1 MHSTVLVRREV
12 SMENIENIGYS
23 KNNLAL
29 LKGRVKAFTEDGV
42 FDPNIFED
50 CKGFVNAIIFNGING
65 NMTTKIREY
74 CSFALA
80 MGLNYEVSAVAPM
93 YVQLR
98 VGDTQPSLHVDPV
111 RCVSM
116 INNPLEILFILSH
129 EVSHLLHGHLQRYNK
144 LYGDDVSA
152 LILNLCTDTE
162 VNETLKEELRGI
174 VPVPESC
181 VTIEIASKIVGC
193 SEDMLT
199 DRFKNS
205 DKYLGSTYA
214 DIVLREFD
222 KKCKKCLGYNIS
234 DMQYRMSL
242 VPETCFN
249 QEIFRVVDG
258 EEPLVFKIPQGMEE
272 EARRFCCE
280 LANYLA
286 RLITCFVTY
295 SEDDPSGTDTSSM
308 RGGQSGNSEGKGQG
322 RSMGSSSGSGENG
335 SIGSKRGKGK
345 DSSKGGS
352 GKDGSVKKDSGKV
365 GSEKEDPGKEG
376 SNDEDSS
383 DEKSNEEGSKNKE
396 SDETKKKD
404 PTCGGRLPDF
414 KAAREGIIGDVSA
427 FDIEDAVS
435 ELQRSAEVYM
445 PTWFKRGRSS
455 NGSGMAKEVK
465 KIIYKTEVPWQSVLK
480 NRVASKSTEK
490 ETSKKRINRRQP
502 TRLELSGKM
511 PKKCLDLFIAI
522 DESGSIG
529 NDEYSYFWSEI
540 LAIAK
545 TFSCTLR
552 IIEFTSTVESYTVMT
567 PREVK
572 RLNKKSMVFGSR
584 FYGGTCFQP
593 VFDLVDKETRN
604 GDPFMLVVFTD
615 GEGEEHVDFHN
626 IKDRQWVLVGSRTG
640 KAYERLSCKKNELEK
655 NVYGVTRLVIKEE
668 VK

>member
-1 MHSTVLVRREV
+1 
-12 SMENIENIGYS
+12 MENTEDIGYS

-116 INNPLEILFILSH
+116 INTPLEILFILSH

-193 SEDMLT
+193 SEDMLI
-199 DRFKNS
+199 DRFKNN
-205 DKYLGSTYA
+205 DKYIGSTYA
-214 DIVLREFD
+214 DIVLKEFD

-258 EEPLVFKIPQGMEE
+258 EEPLVFKIPHGMEE

-308 RGGQSGNSEGKGQG
+308 RGGQSGNSEGKGQ
-322 RSMGSSSGSGENG
+322 RKSMGSSSGSGENG
-335 SIGSKRGKGK
+335 SMGSKSGNGK
-345 DSSKGGS
+345 DSSSKVGS
-352 GKDGSVKKDSGKV
+352 GKDGSVKKGSGKA
-365 GSEKEDPGKEG
+365 GSEEEYKKEG
-376 SNDEDSS
+376 SGDEDSS
-383 DEKSNEEGSKNKE
+383 KEESNEEGSK
-396 SDETKKKD
+396 DENKKKD

-615 GEGEEHVDFHN
+615 GEGEDHVDFHN
-626 IKDRQWVLVGSRTG
+626 VKDRQWVLVGSRTG

>member
-1 MHSTVLVRREV
+1 
-12 SMENIENIGYS
+12 MENVDARYS

-29 LKGRVKAFTEDGV
+29 LKSRVTAFMGSGTP
-42 FDPNIFED
+42 DPNLFDD
-50 CKGFVNAIIFNGING
+50 CKGFVDAIIFNGVNG
-65 NMTTKIREY
+65 NMTMKIREY

-80 MGLNYEVSAVAPM
+80 MGLNYEKSGVAPM
-93 YVQLR
+93 FAQLR
-98 VGDTQPSLHVDPV
+98 VGDTQPSIHVDPI
-111 RCVSM
+111 RCVSL
-116 INNPLEILFILSH
+116 INTPLEILFILSH

-162 VNETLKEELRGI
+162 VNETLKTELKGI

-181 VTIEIASKIVGC
+181 VTIETVSRMVGC
-193 SEDMLT
+193 SESMLT
-199 DRFKNS
+199 DRFRDI
-205 DKYLGSTYA
+205 DKYLGSTYS

-222 KKCKKCLGYNIS
+222 KKCEKCLGYNIS

-258 EEPLVFKIPQGMEE
+258 EDPLVFKIPKGRED
-272 EARRFCCE
+272 EAKRFCEE

-295 SEDDPSGTDTSSM
+295 SEDDPSGTDMGNMQGDKS
-308 RGGQSGNSEGKGQG
+308 GSGNSSGNKSSSGG
-322 RSMGSSSGSGENG
+322 RKSATGSSGGSSSGA
-335 SIGSKRGKGK
+335 GKG
-345 DSSKGGS
+345 SSKKCS
-352 GKDGSVKKDSGKV
+352 
-365 GSEKEDPGKEG
+365 SEEG
-376 SNDEDSS
+376 SDGQSK
-383 DEKSNEEGSKNKE
+383 KSNEPNAS
-396 SDETKKKD
+396 KKKD

-427 FDIEDAVS
+427 FDIEDAVA

-445 PTWFKRGRSS
+445 PSGFKRGRSS
-455 NGSGMAKEVK
+455 GGSGSAGKVK
-465 KIIYKTEVPWQSVLK
+465 KIIFKTEVPWQSVLK
-480 NRVASKSTEK
+480 NRVGSKSVEK

-511 PKKCLDLFIAI
+511 PKKCLNLFIAI

-529 NDEYSYFWSEI
+529 DDEYSYFWSEI

-552 IIEFTSTVESYTVMT
+552 IIEFTANVESYTVLT
-567 PREVK
+567 AKEVK

-593 VFDLVDKETRN
+593 VFDLVEKETRN
-604 GDPFMLVVFTD
+604 GDPFMLVIFTD
-615 GEGEEHVDFHN
+615 GEGEINIDFHN
-626 IKDRQWVLVGSRTG
+626 IKDRQWVLVGSRNER
-640 KAYERLSCKKNELEK
+640 AYERLSCKKSELEK
-655 NVYGVTRLVIKEE
+655 NVYGVTRLVIREE
-668 VK
+668 VE

>member
-1 MHSTVLVRREV
+1 
-12 SMENIENIGYS
+12 MENIEDMGYS

-29 LKGRVKAFTEDGV
+29 LKGRIKAFMEDGV
-42 FDPNIFED
+42 FDPNLFED

-93 YVQLR
+93 FVQLR

-116 INNPLEILFILSH
+116 INTPLEILFILSH

-162 VNETLKEELRGI
+162 VNETLKGELRGI

-181 VTIEIASKIVGC
+181 VTIESVSRMVGC
-193 SEDMLT
+193 SESRLT
-199 DRFKNS
+199 EKFKDS

-214 DIVLREFD
+214 DIVLKEFD
-222 KKCKKCLGYNIS
+222 RKCKQCLGYNIS
-234 DMQYRMSL
+234 DMQYRLSL

-258 EEPLVFKIPQGMEE
+258 VDPLVFKIPQGKEE

-295 SEDDPSGTDTSSM
+295 SEDDPSGTDMSNM
-308 RGGQSGNSEGKGQG
+308 KGGQSGNSEGEGQG
-322 RSMGSSSGSGENG
+322 KSMGSSSGSGE
-335 SIGSKRGKGK
+335 SGSKGSPSGKGK
-345 DSSKGGS
+345 DSIKEGFDKEGS
-352 GKDGSVKKDSGKV
+352 GKDGSGKDESGKDGSGKKDSGKK
-365 GSEKEDPGKEG
+365 GFSKEESNEEESKEEG
-376 SNDEDSS
+376 
-383 DEKSNEEGSKNKE
+383 SNEEGFKNKE
-396 SDETKKKD
+396 PDENKKKD
-404 PTCGGRLPDF
+404 PTCGGRIPDF

-455 NGSGMAKEVK
+455 NGSGLAGEVK

-511 PKKCLDLFIAI
+511 PKKCLNLFIAI

-615 GEGEEHVDFHN
+615 GEGEDHVDFHN

-640 KAYERLSCKKNELEK
+640 KAHERLSCRKNELEK

>member
-1 MHSTVLVRREV
+1 
-12 SMENIENIGYS
+12 MENIEDIGYS
-23 KNNLAL
+23 KNNLAM
-29 LKGRVKAFTEDGV
+29 LKGRVRAFTEDGV

-116 INNPLEILFILSH
+116 INTPLEILFILSH

-199 DRFKNS
+199 DRFKNN
-205 DKYLGSTYA
+205 DKYIGSTYA
-214 DIVLREFD
+214 DIVLKEFD

-258 EEPLVFKIPQGMEE
+258 EDPLVFKIPQGMEE

-308 RGGQSGNSEGKGQG
+308 RGGQSGNNEGEGQ
-322 RSMGSSSGSGENG
+322 RKSMGSSSGSGESGENG
-335 SIGSKRGKGK
+335 SVGSKRGTGK
-345 DSSKGGS
+345 DVSKVGP
-352 GKDGSVKKDSGKV
+352 GKDGSGKKGSGKA
-365 GSEKEDPGKEG
+365 GSGKEESGKEG
-376 SNDEDSS
+376 SGDEDPS
-383 DEKSNEEGSKNKE
+383 DEESNEEGSKSKE
-396 SDETKKKD
+396 SGETKKKD

-511 PKKCLDLFIAI
+511 PKKCLNLFIAI

-567 PREVK
+567 HREVK

-615 GEGEEHVDFHN
+615 GEGEDHVDFHN

-640 KAYERLSCKKNELEK
+640 KAYERLSCRKNELEK

>member
-1 MHSTVLVRREV
+1 
-12 SMENIENIGYS
+12 MENIDMGYS

-29 LKGRVKAFTEDGV
+29 LKGRVKSFMEDGV

-116 INNPLEILFILSH
+116 INTPLEILFILSH

-199 DRFKNS
+199 DRFKNN

-234 DMQYRMSL
+234 DMQYHLSL

-295 SEDDPSGTDTSSM
+295 SEDDPSGTDMSNM
-308 RGGQSGNSEGKGQG
+308 RGGRSGNSEGEGQG
-322 RSMGSSSGSGENG
+322 RSSRSSSGNGESGSMG
-335 SIGSKRGKGK
+335 SPSGKGK
-345 DSSKGGS
+345 DASKAGS
-352 GKDGSVKKDSGKV
+352 GKGGL
-365 GSEKEDPGKEG
+365 GKEG
-376 SNDEDSS
+376 SGKKGSGKEYYEKEGSGKEGSDEEDSK
-383 DEKSNEEGSKNKE
+383 EKGSKNKE
-396 SDETKKKD
+396 SDETGKKD

-445 PTWFKRGRSS
+445 PTGFKRGRSS
-455 NGSGMAKEVK
+455 NGSGMAKGVK

-552 IIEFTSTVESYTVMT
+552 IIEFTSTVESYTVLT
-567 PREVK
+567 PMEVK
-572 RLNKKSMVFGSR
+572 HLNKKSMVFGSR

-604 GDPFMLVVFTD
+604 GDQFMLVVFTD
-615 GEGEEHVDFHN
+615 GEGEEHIDFHS

>member
-1 MHSTVLVRREV
+1 
-12 SMENIENIGYS
+12 MENIEDIGYS

-42 FDPNIFED
+42 FDPTIFED

-116 INNPLEILFILSH
+116 INTPLEILFILSH

-199 DRFKNS
+199 DRFKNN
-205 DKYLGSTYA
+205 DKYIGSTYA

-234 DMQYRMSL
+234 DMQYRLSL

-308 RGGQSGNSEGKGQG
+308 RGGQSRNSEGEGQG
-322 RSMGSSSGSGENG
+322 KSMGSSSGSGESGENG
-335 SIGSKRGKGK
+335 SVGSQRSTGK
-345 DSSKGGS
+345 DASKEGS
-352 GKDGSVKKDSGKV
+352 GKKGSGKA
-365 GSEKEDPGKEG
+365 GSGKKESGKKG
-376 SNDEDSS
+376 SGDEDSS
-383 DEKSNEEGSKNKE
+383 EEESNEEGSKNE
-396 SDETKKKD
+396 NKKKD

-455 NGSGMAKEVK
+455 NGSGMVKEVK

-511 PKKCLDLFIAI
+511 PKKCLNLFIAI

>member
-1 MHSTVLVRREV
+1 MHSTVLVRREAL
-12 SMENIENIGYS
+12 MENIDMGYS

-29 LKGRVKAFTEDGV
+29 LKGRVRAFMEDGV

-116 INNPLEILFILSH
+116 INTPLEILFILSH

-193 SEDMLT
+193 SESMLT
-199 DRFKNS
+199 DRFKNN

-234 DMQYRMSL
+234 DMQYRLSL

-295 SEDDPSGTDTSSM
+295 SEDDPSGTDMSNM
-308 RGGQSGNSEGKGQG
+308 RGGRSGNSEGEGQG
-322 RSMGSSSGSGENG
+322 KSMRSSSGNGESGSMGSPS
-335 SIGSKRGKGK
+335 GKGK
-345 DSSKGGS
+345 DASKAGS
-352 GKDGSVKKDSGKV
+352 GKGGL
-365 GSEKEDPGKEG
+365 GKEG
-376 SNDEDSS
+376 SGKKGSGKEGTGKEGYDEEESDEEDS
-383 DEKSNEEGSKNKE
+383 KKEGSKNKE

-445 PTWFKRGRSS
+445 PTGFKRGRSS

-552 IIEFTSTVESYTVMT
+552 IIEFTSTVESYTVLT

-572 RLNKKSMVFGSR
+572 HLNKKSMVFGSR

-615 GEGEEHVDFHN
+615 GEGEEHIDFHN